1 MNVLGVFGCLMEATT
16 EAMLPHT
23 WFEMEFVVIIGSSFF
38 FSRLFLQ
45 VYSYTAVGVSV
56 LDLVFLAFYLLALLA
71 FLKKKIICLL
81 AFKM

>member
-38 FSRLFLQ
+38 SLLFLQ

>member
-38 FSRLFLQ
+38 FFSLLFLQ
-45 VYSYTAVGVSV
+45 VYSYTAVGVLV

-71 FLKKKIICLL
+71 FLKKKIHMLVSI
-81 AFKM
+81 

>member
-71 FLKKKIICLL
+71 FLKKKIHMLVSI
-81 AFKM
+81 